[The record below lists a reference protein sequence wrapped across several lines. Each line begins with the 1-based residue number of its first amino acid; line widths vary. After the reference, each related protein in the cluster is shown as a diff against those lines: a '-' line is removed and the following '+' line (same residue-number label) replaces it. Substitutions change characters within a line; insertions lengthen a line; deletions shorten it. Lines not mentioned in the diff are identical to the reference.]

1 MSSSAR
7 YAFVAWLTLLGVVTP
22 LYAQSSTKLAA
33 KSPRNTVSGRVTIKG
48 KGAPGVAV
56 GVRKSDSPNPFEPFF
71 KGVTDQ
77 DGFYRISDVPP
88 GSYEVRP
95 ATPGFASAE
104 ANGARKSLV
113 LAENENIEDINF
125 SLVRGGVITGKVT
138 DADGRAVIEQ
148 QVILYRADEQRSP
161 QRPASSSTS
170 AQTDDRGIY
179 RIFGVSAGR
188 YRVAAGRSDD
198 VFSPRLSATRTPY
211 KQVFHPDVTDQA
223 KASIIEVVEGSE
235 ATNVDITLGRAMQT
249 FSANGRVVD
258 GEKGLPMPNVRFGFQ
273 RINGERVE
281 VIPNLVTSNST
292 GDFIVEGLIPGKY
305 GIFLFPEPNSEV
317 RAESISFD
325 VIDQDVSGVIVKLT
339 KGATLSGIVILENEN
354 KAAFGK
360 LVQMQLQAYV
370 RTGSGRIGFGQ
381 SATSVISLDGSFRLS
396 GLPDG
401 IANITLGGPMGSVSN
416 KGFIIIRVER
426 DGIAQARGIEIK
438 EGEQITGVRVVVSYG
453 NATLRGVVNIE
464 NGPLPEGSRIYVR
477 LAKPGDISSNL
488 MPPPVDARGHFLMEG
503 LPAGVYDLSVSII
516 GGTVK
521 PPRATVKRDISIQEG
536 VVNDL
541 AVTIDL
547 GSTPKP

>member
-104 ANGARKSLV
+104 PNGSRKSLV
-113 LAENENIEDINF
+113 LAEDENIEDINF
-125 SLVRGGVITGKVT
+125 SLIRGGVITGKVT

-148 QVILYRADEQRSP
+148 QVILYRADAVEERSP
-161 QRPASSSTS
+161 QRPTSPSTS

-188 YRVAAGRSDD
+188 YKVAAGRSDD
-198 VFSPRLSATRTPY
+198 VFSPRLFPTRASY
-211 KQVFHPDVTDQA
+211 KQAFHPDVTDEA

-235 ATNVDITLGRAMQT
+235 ATNVDITLGRAIQT
-249 FSANGRVVD
+249 FSVSGRVVE

-273 RINGERVE
+273 RIDGERVE
-281 VIPNLVTSNST
+281 FIPNLVTSNST
-292 GDFIVEGLIPGKY
+292 GDFAVEGLIPGKY
-305 GIFLFPEPNSEV
+305 GIFLFPNSEA

-325 VIDQDVSGVIVKLT
+325 VIDQDVSGLIVKLT
-339 KGATLSGIVILENEN
+339 KGASLSGIVILENED

-360 LVQMQLQAYV
+360 LVQMQLWAYV

-381 SATSVISLDGSFRLS
+381 SANSVISADGSFRLA
-396 GLPDG
+396 GLPNG
-401 IANITLGGPMGSVSN
+401 TINIALDGPMGSISARRFMVN
-416 KGFIIIRVER
+416 RVER
-426 DGIAQARGIEIK
+426 DGIVQPGGIEIK
-438 EGEQITGVRVVVSYG
+438 EGEQLTGVRVVVSYG
-453 NATLRGVVNIE
+453 NASLRGVVNIQ
-464 NGPLPEGSRIYVR
+464 NGPLPAGSGIYIR
-477 LAKPGDISSNL
+477 LTKQGENSSSVS
-488 MPPPVDARGHFLMEG
+488 PPQADARGHFLVEG
-503 LPAGVYDLSVSII
+503 FPAC
-516 GGTVK
+516 
-521 PPRATVKRDISIQEG
+521 
-536 VVNDL
+536 
-541 AVTIDL
+541 
-547 GSTPKP
+547 